1 MGYFEEV
8 AVSTREIKLE
18 VDKEVARGRYANV
31 AVIAHT
37 KDEFIMDFA
46 LAYPGQAPLVGSRVI
61 TSPQH
66 AKAFLRSLEDNVRKY
81 EARFGAIGEPP
92 RPPQGDN

>member
-1 MGYFEEV
+1 M
-8 AVSTREIKLE
+8 AVKEFKLE
-18 VDKEVARGRYANV
+18 VDKDTARGRYANV

-46 LAYPGQAPLVGSRVI
+46 LAYPGQGPLVNSRVI

-81 EARFGAIGEPP
+81 EARFGEISPPAP
-92 RPPQGDN
+92 RPSSQSQN

>member
-1 MGYFEEV
+1 MAIKEF
-8 AVSTREIKLE
+8 KLE
-18 VDKEVARGRYANV
+18 LEKEVAHGRYANV

-46 LAYPGQAPLVGSRVI
+46 LAYPGQGPIVNSRVI

-66 AKAFLRSLEDNVRKY
+66 AKAFLRSLEDNISKY
-81 EARFGAIGEPP
+81 EARFGTIPEPAP
-92 RPPQGDN
+92 RVKKEGQN

>member
-1 MGYFEEV
+1 MSKEF
-8 AVSTREIKLE
+8 KLE
-18 VDKEVARGRYANV
+18 LDKDTARGRYANM

-46 LAYPGQAPLVGSRVI
+46 LAYPGQAPMVNARVI

-66 AKAFLRSLEDNVRKY
+66 AKAFLKSLQDNIQRY
-81 EARFGAIGEPP
+81 ESRFGAIPEAPHQQKGEAK
-92 RPPQGDN
+92 N

>member
-1 MGYFEEV
+1 MSKEL
-8 AVSTREIKLE
+8 KLE
-18 VDKEVARGRYANV
+18 LDKETSKGNYSNM

-46 LAYPGQAPLVGSRVI
+46 LAYPGQAPQVTSRII

-66 AKAFLRSLEDNVRKY
+66 AKAFLKSLEDNLRRY
-81 EARFGAIGEPP
+81 EARFGQLPEGPK
-92 RPPQGDN
+92 RPNRPQN

>member
-1 MGYFEEV
+1 M
-8 AVSTREIKLE
+8 STREIKLE